1 MIMPTEDQASVALE
15 RFCQIIGMHTG
26 LVIPEHD
33 RLYLREKLA
42 RRLYA
47 TQISETECYLALLM
61 AEGPASEQEW
71 RELVLELTTGESY
84 FFRDAGQMCLLREI
98 ILPELLRLRLPDHSL
113 RIWSAGCSTG
123 EEPYSLAI
131 MMQTLLPGAGAWEIH
146 IKGTDINEYA
156 LQQARA
162 GRYGRWAFRGVAEET
177 VERYFT
183 RSRGEWQL
191 QPAVRGMVSYEKL
204 NLIKDMFPDP
214 VRGLHDL
221 DLIVCRNVFI
231 YFNQAAIA
239 GIMARFAASLRP
251 GGYILTGHAEV
262 QQPVSQ
268 LVTSGALPLLARQF
282 PDSVIFQRP
291 LDGDPHPAHLRR
303 GGPPG
308 LAAPHVAPSPARL
321 HPAHSSGHNSFATS
335 GKGVGVRQT
344 SAPGTPPPLAG
355 TGNSPLPPSGQGMRS
370 GVVDTPHQSAEKS
383 LKQASAL
390 FAQGLY
396 GEAIQLAETLLE
408 MTAIGGDVCLLLAR
422 AHANLGEVAKAEGYC
437 RDALRQRPFA
447 AEPHF
452 LLANLVQDRGD
463 AEQAKDLLKKTLYL
477 DHAHV
482 PAYLQ
487 LATLYQE
494 EGVLERA
501 RQMRLGALDVL
512 HGLPTTSRVAH
523 YEEWTVQEL
532 VAQLEKLLGESAGR

>member
-1 MIMPTEDQASVALE
+1 M
-15 RFCQIIGMHTG
+15 
-26 LVIPEHD
+26 
-33 RLYLREKLA
+33 
-42 RRLYA
+42 
-47 TQISETECYLALLM
+47 
-61 AEGPASEQEW
+61 
-71 RELVLELTTGESY
+71 
-84 FFRDAGQMCLLREI
+84 
-98 ILPELLRLRLPDHSL
+98 
-113 RIWSAGCSTG
+113 
-123 EEPYSLAI
+123 
-131 MMQTLLPGAGAWEIH
+131 
-146 IKGTDINEYA
+146 
-156 LQQARA
+156 
-162 GRYGRWAFRGVAEET
+162 AEET

-191 QPAVRGMVSYEKL
+191 HPAVRGMVSYEKL

-214 VRGLHDL
+214 MSGLHDL

-291 LDGDPHPAHLRR
+291 LDGDPHPAHLARLGR
-303 GGPPG
+303 SPG
-308 LAAPHVAPSPARL
+308 MAAPQAASSRARL
-321 HPAHSSGHNSFATS
+321 HPVHSSGHDGFATS
-335 GKGVGVRQT
+335 GKGVGVRQA
-344 SAPGTPPPLAG
+344 SAPGTTPKPPLPVPG
-355 TGNSPLPPSGQGMRS
+355 KGMRS
-370 GVVDTPHQSAEKS
+370 GMVDTPHQSAEKS
-383 LKQASAL
+383 LKRASAL
-390 FAQGLY
+390 FAQGHY
-396 GEAIQLAETLLE
+396 GEAIQLAETLLDRI
-408 MTAIGGDVCLLLAR
+408 AICGDVCLLLAR
-422 AHANLGEVAKAEGYC
+422 AHANLGEEAKAEGYC